1 MTELTYF
8 LLGFGFGFL
17 TFIVLPI
24 TLIGL
29 VSRIITRAKRKNPS
43 NVEKIVDEMLE
54 KVKASRKSV
63 GGNEKGH
70 TKENAIAIL
79 ENEETGKKKVYS
91 N

>member
-8 LLGFGFGFL
+8 LLGFGMGFL
-17 TFIVLPI
+17 IFIVLPI
-24 TLIGL
+24 TLIGML
-29 VSRIITRAKRKNPS
+29 SMIITRAKKKNAGK
-43 NVEKIVDEMLE
+43 VEGIIDEMLE

-79 ENEETGKKKVYS
+79 ENEKTGKKKVYS